1 MFTPIG
7 FFAPAGGAIPHVDLA
22 TVFYDSGE
30 TTDFTDQS
38 GNDRNG
44 TESTSAGGSI
54 THNAGAAPYWHFDR
68 TSDSSRIRVSS
79 GYTIPN
85 YAMSTY
91 QSTAIT
97 VYKKIASTAD
107 NTFPWFYS
115 GSPSQNPQWG
125 VSRALEGHAP
135 FFRPWAANNKNGLN
149 PGSPDLFDDEWK
161 FIVWRYDYTETDEME
176 IFVNNSRVAFKS
188 SPVTSGTTQA
198 TEALHIGHGS
208 AFDEWHL
215 GACGFFHGTSL
226 TTDQMTDIYNY
237 YDAIYSF
244 A

>member
-54 THNAGAAPYWHFDR
+54 THNAGAAPYWHIDR
-68 TSDSSRIRVSS
+68 TSDSSRVRVSS

-85 YAMSTY
+85 YAQSTY
-91 QSTAIT
+91 QSTAIAI
-97 VYKKIASTAD
+97 YKKITSTDD
-107 NTFPWFYS
+107 NTFVWFYS
-115 GSPSQNPQWG
+115 GSPQNPQWG
-125 VSRALEGHAP
+125 VLRQSSNGAP
-135 FFRPWAANNKNGLN
+135 FFKPYSLAFAGLV
-149 PGSPDLFDDEWK
+149 PSSPDLFDSNWK
-161 FIVWRYDYTETDEME
+161 FVVWRYDYTETANELE
-176 IFVNNSRVAFKS
+176 IFVNNSRVAFTN
-188 SPVTSGTTQA
+188 SPVTSGTSQA

-208 AFDEWHL
+208 AFDEYHL

-226 TTDQMTDIYNY
+226 STSQMTDIYNY